1 MKYGIRKMDNGLTK
15 AENCMAVCAFFVA
28 GAAIILAA
36 WAAWYC
42 WESAIWRLMGE

>member
-1 MKYGIRKMDNGLTK
+1 MDDGWTK
-15 AENCMAVCAFFVA
+15 AENFMAVCAMCVA

-42 WESAIWRLMGE
+42 WESAIWRLFGE